1 MSDYHNVP
9 GNFEDKYNTKNPI
22 AKVLMNGFLRSFRD
36 LLEMNVE
43 VKTILEAGAGEGYLT
58 KIVAEKYPSARIYAG
73 DIEDEMNRIAKKDLA
88 SYKNVMIQKE
98 NVQDLSYKKETFD
111 LVICC
116 EVLEH
121 VPEPEKALKSIHHVL
136 KKGGNA
142 LLSVPH
148 EPFWRILNMIRGKYI
163 KDFGNTPGHINHWAS
178 SSFASM
184 VTKSGLH
191 LIKSNHP
198 LPWTMVLVTKE

>member
-148 EPFWRILNMIRGKYI
+148 EPLWRVLNMIRGKYI
-163 KDFGNTPGHINHWAS
+163 KDFGNTPGHINHWPS

-191 LIKSNHP
+191 LIKKNHP
-198 LPWTMVLVTKE
+198 LPWTMILVTKE

>member
-148 EPFWRILNMIRGKYI
+148 EPLWRVLNMIRGKYI